1 MEAWAWLFAYVLGFG
16 LLQLFLYRYFQRE
29 YGKADATPVGVEG
42 TPAATTETAR
52 DVDGDGVR
60 CSHCGTVN
68 GQEPTIR
75 YCREC
80 TSPLN

>member
-29 YGKADATPVGVEG
+29 YGQADATPVGGEG
-42 TPAATTETAR
+42 TGAAARETHR
-52 DVDGDGVR
+52 GVDGDGIR
-60 CSHCGTVN
+60 CEHCGTVN
-68 GQEPTIR
+68 DQDSMFS

-80 TSPLN
+80 TSPLP

>member
-29 YGKADATPVGVEG
+29 YGQADATPVGVEG
-42 TPAATTETAR
+42 TPAATSETAR
-52 DVDGDGVR
+52 EVDGDGVR
-60 CSHCGTVN
+60 CAHCGTVN
-68 GQEPTIR
+68 DQEPTIR